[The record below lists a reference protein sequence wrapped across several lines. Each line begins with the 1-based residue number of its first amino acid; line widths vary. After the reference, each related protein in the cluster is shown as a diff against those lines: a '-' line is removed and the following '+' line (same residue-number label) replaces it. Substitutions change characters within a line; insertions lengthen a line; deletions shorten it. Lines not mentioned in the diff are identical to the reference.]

1 MGQKGKDEYL
11 IMFSLPF
18 SNLVS
23 IWKNQWITN
32 SVDIEF
38 WWLRFHHVRVITGR
52 TNELLGMIYKLKTID
67 RSPSAVYQQN
77 TLYCYLELF
86 SLIILHYL
94 KCLKFLQG
102 YTRSKYY
109 GNHSS
114 GNWYNISQI
123 DNYGHQI
130 IIPDNARNIFNI
142 ES

>member
-1 MGQKGKDEYL
+1 ML
-11 IMFSLPF
+11 SLPL

-23 IWKNQWITN
+23 IWKNQWITY

-38 WWLRFHHVRVITGR
+38 WWLRFHHVCVITGR

-67 RSPSAVYQQN
+67 RSLSS
-77 TLYCYLELF
+77 TLISKILCCYLELF

-94 KCLKFLQG
+94 KCLKFLQV

-142 ES
+142 EF